1 MSTIYLA
8 VTPHGCEI
16 CHMGVKGMRW
26 GIRRYQKKDGT
37 LTKAG
42 LRKKAKIDEKYRK
55 KLEKYGFRSD
65 NADNGPA
72 MVTYRP
78 PVTYHQPTNKNSQ
91 SNNHVDSR
99 KRKEDIIRSG
109 SYKDLL
115 DNVDLFSNSDLEKT
129 ITRFQLID
137 QVKGRVPDNNPK
149 REKADKIIK
158 ALRTVSIM
166 SDYASKIHGSVTR
179 MQTNQTELQNA
190 KNRGQIEIN
199 RDARDA
205 KRFKQQYERN
215 KYNLENQKKVDALRN
230 ERSAVDN
237 YYNKMD
243 KEQNSVLKAYKRI
256 TDYRTITPEERKRY
270 FQDDGD
276 VGYIPGSN
284 LYSMQKGNNYN
295 NNNYYKKN
303 NKR

>member
-1 MSTIYLA
+1 MSTVYLA
-8 VTPHGCEI
+8 VTPRGCEI
-16 CHMGVKGMRW
+16 CHTGVKGMRW
-26 GIRRYQKKDGT
+26 GIRKYQRKDGT

-42 LRKKAKIDEKYRK
+42 LRRKAKIDEKYRK

-65 NADNGPA
+65 D
-72 MVTYRP
+72 RP
-78 PVTYHQPTNKNSQ
+78 QSNPNHLPTHENSH
-91 SNNHVDSR
+91 SNNHVDSK

-158 ALRTVSIM
+158 ALRTASIM

-179 MQTNQTELQNA
+179 MQTNQVELQNT

-237 YYNKMD
+237 YYNRMD
-243 KEQNSVLKAYKRI
+243 KEQNSVLKSYKRI

-270 FQDDGD
+270 FKDDSD
-276 VGYIPGSN
+276 IGYIPGSN
-284 LYSMQKGNNYN
+284 LYNMQKGGYSNNR
-295 NNNYYKKN
+295 KKN
-303 NKR
+303 KR

>member
-1 MSTIYLA
+1 
-8 VTPHGCEI
+8 
-16 CHMGVKGMRW
+16 MRW
-26 GIRRYQKKDGT
+26 GFRRYQRKDGS

-42 LRKKAKIDEKYRK
+42 LRRKAKIDEKYRK

-65 NADNGPA
+65 D
-72 MVTYRP
+72 RP
-78 PVTYHQPTNKNSQ
+78 QSNPNHLQTNKNSQ
-91 SNNHVDSR
+91 SDNHVDSR

-137 QVKGRVPDNNPK
+137 QVKGRVPDNNQK

-158 ALRTVSIM
+158 ALKTASIM

-179 MQTNQTELQNA
+179 MQTNQAELQNT

-237 YYNKMD
+237 YYNRID
-243 KEQNSVLKAYKRI
+243 KEQNSVLKAYKRV

-270 FQDDGD
+270 FNDDSD
-276 VGYIPGSN
+276 IGYIPGSN

-295 NNNYYKKN
+295 NNYYKKK

>member
-1 MSTIYLA
+1 MSTVYLA
-8 VTPHGCEI
+8 VTPRGCEI
-16 CHMGVKGMRW
+16 CHMGVKNMRW
-26 GIRRYQKKDGT
+26 GIRRYQRKDGT

-42 LRKKAKIDEKYRK
+42 LRRKAKIDEKYRK
-55 KLEKYGFRSD
+55 KLKKYGFKSD
-65 NADNGPA
+65 DGPQTNA
-72 MVTYRP
+72 YRP
-78 PVTYHQPTNKNSQ
+78 QTHENSQ
-91 SNNHVDSR
+91 SNNHVNSR

-158 ALRTVSIM
+158 ALRTASIM

-237 YYNKMD
+237 YYNRMD

-270 FQDDGD
+270 FKDDSD
-276 VGYIPGSN
+276 IGYIPGSN
-284 LYSMQKGNNYN
+284 LYNMQKGGYSNNY
-295 NNNYYKKN
+295 KKKD
-303 NKR
+303 KR